1 MTPTVTITT
10 GLAII
15 AGFCCNT
22 AIAGCNNSNVKGA
35 YGHLANAS
43 LPTGGGEAGPGVAEA
58 GPVSSTALVTVGLL
72 TFDGKGGITG
82 SASGVKA
89 GVLTPVTV
97 TGTYSVGNDCTLTIN
112 ADLFVQ
118 PQQLST
124 AAAAVAALVGNR
136 IDSITLQGVVV
147 QHGTRINAIITSSMS
162 GVQTGS
168 GVFDSVQ

>member
-1 MTPTVTITT
+1 MIPMATIAT
-10 GLAII
+10 GLARIG
-15 AGFCCNT
+15 GFFCNT

-43 LPTGGGEAGPGVAEA
+43 LPTGGGEAGP
-58 GPVSSTALVTVGLL
+58 VSSTPLVTVGLL

-89 GVLTPVTV
+89 GVTTPVTV
-97 TGTYSVGNDCTLTIN
+97 TGTYSVGDDCTLTIN

-118 PQQLST
+118 PQRLST

-147 QHGTRINAIITSSMS
+147 QHGTRINAIVTSSMS

-168 GVFDSVQ
+168 GVFDAVQ

>member
-1 MTPTVTITT
+1 MTPAATIAT
-10 GLAII
+10 GLVII

-43 LPTGGGEAGPGVAEA
+43 LPTGGGEAGP
-58 GPVSSTALVTVGLL
+58 VSSTPLVTVGLL
-72 TFDGKGGITG
+72 TFDGRGGITG

-89 GVLTPVTV
+89 GVMTPVTV
-97 TGTYSVGNDCTLTIN
+97 TGTYSVSNDCTLTIN

-118 PQQLST
+118 PERLPPT
-124 AAAAVAALVGNR
+124 AATVAVLVGNR
-136 IDSITLQGVVV
+136 IDTITLQGVVV

>member
-1 MTPTVTITT
+1 MTPTAPIVT
-10 GLAII
+10 GLAVI
-15 AGFCCNT
+15 AGFCCGT
-22 AIAGCNNSNVKGA
+22 AIAGCNNANIKGA

-43 LPTGGGEAGPGVAEA
+43 LPTDGGEA
-58 GPVSSTALVTVGLL
+58 GPVSSTPLVTVGLL

-89 GVLTPVTV
+89 GVTTPVTV
-97 TGTYSVGNDCTLTIN
+97 TGSYSVGDDCTLTIN

-124 AAAAVAALVGNR
+124 IAAAAAALVGNR

-147 QHGTRINAIITSSMS
+147 QHGTRINAIVTSSMS

>member
-1 MTPTVTITT
+1 MVRATMIVT
-10 GLAII
+10 GLAVI
-15 AGFCCNT
+15 ASFCCG
-22 AIAGCNNSNVKGA
+22 AAMAGCNNENIKGG

-43 LPTGGGEAGPGVAEA
+43 LPTGGGEAGP
-58 GPVSSTALVTVGLL
+58 VSSTPLVEVGLL

-82 SASGVKA
+82 SASGVMA
-89 GVLTPVTV
+89 GVMIPVTV
-97 TGTYSVGNDCTLTIN
+97 TGTYSVAADCTLSIN

-118 PQQLST
+118 SQQLST
-124 AAAAVAALVGNR
+124 TAAAAAALIGNR

-147 QHGTRINAIITSSMS
+147 QHGTRINAIVTSSMS

>member
-1 MTPTVTITT
+1 
-10 GLAII
+10 
-15 AGFCCNT
+15 
-22 AIAGCNNSNVKGA
+22 
-35 YGHLANAS
+35 
-43 LPTGGGEAGPGVAEA
+43 
-58 GPVSSTALVTVGLL
+58 L
-72 TFDGKGGITG
+72 TFDGRGGITG

-89 GVLTPVTV
+89 GVTTPVTV
-97 TGTYSVGNDCTLTIN
+97 TGSYSVGDDCTLTIN

-124 AAAAVAALVGNR
+124 IAAAAAALVGNR

-147 QHGTRINAIITSSMS
+147 QHGTRINAIVTSSMS